1 MNNNQTTVQISL
13 DTDITI
19 QDLVA
24 KYPQLVDVLIEE
36 YGFHCVT
43 CFLSEFET
51 LREGAKV
58 HGIEESDFDELMER
72 LDSVIQTSNTNTV
85 TA

>member
-1 MNNNQTTVQISL
+1 MDNTQTPAQYIDPDIS
-13 DTDITI
+13 I
-19 QDLVA
+19 QDLV
-24 KYPQLVDVLIEE
+24 KNHPQLVDVLIEE

-72 LDSVIQTSNTNTV
+72 LNSLI
-85 TA
+85 

>member
-13 DTDITI
+13 DPDITI

-24 KYPQLVDVLIEE
+24 KHPQLVDVLIEE

-58 HGIEESDFDELMER
+58 HGIEENDFDELMER
-72 LDSVIQTSNTNTV
+72 LDSVIQNPS
-85 TA
+85 